1 MNDIEIIETVVPLP
15 QDILM
20 KKFSSDNLYFRV
32 DYDRCQIKNGGF
44 LAYLENVDMRAFV
57 DHPSVELIEQYI
69 KTSHLIPFN
78 NLCVIHAN
86 ILLAVATNFTSVY
99 DSVMLEYCGIDDI
112 KMIYERNR
120 DVIDLQIDILRN
132 LPLYMMLNTET
143 LFEDKE
149 DLIAQNNI
157 VTVDD
162 NLLFM
167 KVGKSFIQLVRM
179 QNFPSLFMS
188 PTLSE
193 QDILNMKYYRLLDD
207 YMFNRQNATV
217 YLNPSNDVCAL
228 ICAEV
233 DQEAQS

>member
-1 MNDIEIIETVVPLP
+1 MSDIEIIETVVPLP

-20 KKFSSDNLYFRV
+20 KKFSSENLYFRV
-32 DYDRCQIKNGGF
+32 DYEQCAIKNGGF
-44 LAYLENVDMRAFV
+44 LAYLENVDMRAFI
-57 DHPSVELIEQYI
+57 DRPSVELIEQYI

-86 ILLAVATNFTSVY
+86 ILLAIATNFTSVY
-99 DSVMLEYCGIDDI
+99 DMAMLEYCSIDDI
-112 KMIYERNR
+112 KHIYERNR

-132 LPLYMMLNTET
+132 MPLYMMLNTET
-143 LFEDKE
+143 LFNDKE
-149 DLIAQNNI
+149 DLMAQNNI
-157 VTVDD
+157 TVVDD

-167 KVGKSFIQLVRM
+167 KVGKSFIQLIRM

-188 PTLSE
+188 PSLTE
-193 QDILNMKYYRLLDD
+193 QDVLSMKYYKLLDD

-217 YLNPSNDVCAL
+217 YLNPTNDVCAL

-233 DQEAQS
+233 DQEKRS